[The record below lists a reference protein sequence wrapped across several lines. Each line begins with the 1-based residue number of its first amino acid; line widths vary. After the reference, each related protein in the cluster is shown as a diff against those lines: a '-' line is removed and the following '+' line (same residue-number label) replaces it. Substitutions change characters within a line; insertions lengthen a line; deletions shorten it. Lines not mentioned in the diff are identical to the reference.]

1 MLFDLHICYLV
12 ARCDILF
19 LQRAFNQKKGEKMY
33 NLEEMFSKYDD
44 IVTIDEIMEMLQ
56 IGRVTVYQMLQ
67 SGRIRR
73 LRIGKRYIK
82 SNRKMIEFQNFFKN
96 LKFPRL

>member
-73 LRIGKRYIK
+73 LRIGKRYIIPK
-82 SNRKMIEFQNFFKN
+82 QSIVELFEFE
-96 LKFPRL
+96 

>member
-1 MLFDLHICYLV
+1 
-12 ARCDILF
+12 
-19 LQRAFNQKKGEKMY
+19 
-33 NLEEMFSKYDD
+33 MFSKYDD

-73 LRIGKRYIK
+73 LRIGKRYIIPK
-82 SNRKMIEFQNFFKN
+82 QSIVELFEFGRGRRNAVTGKVNQTDCN
-96 LKFPRL
+96 

>member
-73 LRIGKRYIK
+73 LRIGKRYIIPK
-82 SNRKMIEFQNFFKN
+82 QRIVEIFEFE
-96 LKFPRL
+96 